1 MSEHVREIDDA
12 AIEALEARL
21 GRALVRRRL
30 AIESDRLA
38 HIMLIN
44 QGRKILH
51 LEQSRLAK
59 ALLFGFLEITGLIR
73 RGARNAADVR
83 VRENV
88 VRLDRLPAEFDGFTL
103 LQISDL
109 HVDRSQGAM
118 ARLGELL
125 PGLSY
130 DVCVLTG
137 DYRGDVRGSHA
148 AALDGIAK
156 LRPLLRTP
164 VYGILG
170 NHDGIALLP
179 KLEAFDIRM
188 LMNET
193 AIFER
198 GAARLYLAGIDDAN
212 FYATEDIAQATVQ
225 IPRGAVS
232 ILLSHTPEVY
242 REAAAAGFALML
254 AGHTHGGQICLPG
267 GIPIMTAS
275 TAPRWSVAGAWAWQE
290 MQGYTSV
297 GLGTS
302 LVTARF
308 NCPPEIT
315 LHRLRCG
322 AR

>member
-12 AIEALEARL
+12 TIEALEVRL
-21 GRALVRRRL
+21 GRVHLRRRL

-38 HIMLIN
+38 HIMVSRH
-44 QGRKILH
+44 GRKLFH
-51 LEQSRLAK
+51 LEQSRVAK
-59 ALLFGFLEITGLIR
+59 AVIFGFLELSGLMR

-88 VRLDRLPAEFDGFTL
+88 VRLDQLPAEFDGFTL

-109 HVDRSQGAM
+109 HVDRSLGAM
-118 ARLGELL
+118 ARLAELL
-125 PGLSY
+125 PSLSY

-137 DYRGDVRGSHA
+137 DFRGDVRGSHA
-148 AALDGIAK
+148 SALDGIAQV
-156 LRPLLRTP
+156 RPLLQSP

-170 NHDGIALLP
+170 NHDGIVLLP
-179 KLEAFDIRM
+179 ELEALDIRM

-193 AIFER
+193 AVLER

-212 FYATEDIAQATVQ
+212 FYATEDIAQAAAH
-225 IPRGAVS
+225 IPREAAS

-242 REAAAAGFALML
+242 REAAAAGFGLML
-254 AGHTHGGQICLPG
+254 CGHTHGGQFCLPG
-267 GIPIMTAS
+267 GIPILTAS
-275 TAPRWSVAGAWAWQE
+275 AAPRWSVAGAWAWQE

-302 LVTARF
+302 VVTARF
-308 NCPPEIT
+308 NCPPEVT
-315 LHRLRCG
+315 LHRLRCTM
-322 AR
+322 R